1 MKRNYKVFSKI
12 VIVNIT
18 VMLHVLTP
26 ASAGVGLYG
35 KQQSSISSAQTDETK
50 QNLSS
55 SSSSSSSI
63 GLFDTSSQST
73 LTAAPGNGNGSH
85 VPVSD
90 GIGIL
95 LLMAGGYR
103 FRMLK
108 KYNLFFFLL
117 RNSRSAQ

>member
-12 VIVNIT
+12 VVVNII

-35 KQQSSISSAQTDETK
+35 KQQPSTSSTQINDTK
-50 QNLSS
+50 QSLLSS
-55 SSSSSSSI
+55 SSDGSI

-73 LTAAPGNGNGSH
+73 LTAAPGGVGNGHGSH
-85 VPVSD
+85 VPVAD

-95 LLMAGGYR
+95 LLMAGGYL
-103 FRMLK
+103 LK
-108 KYNLFFFLL
+108 
-117 RNSRSAQ
+117 RRS